1 MRAKKLVQTIIGSAG
16 FVLEDITVN
25 PEMNEIN
32 IAVRPTEHERCR
44 CEICHHIGSAVR
56 QGARTP
62 ALAHPGHRRKQVYI
76 EVDEPRGT
84 LPETWRGDSIG
95 SLGTAQQ
102 PFHQKF

>member
-44 CEICHHIGSAVR
+44 CGICHRKAAR
-56 QGARTP
+56 YERGADVGVGAPWT
-62 ALAHPGHRRKQVYI
+62 
-76 EVDEPRGT
+76 
-84 LPETWRGDSIG
+84 
-95 SLGTAQQ
+95 
-102 PFHQKF
+102 